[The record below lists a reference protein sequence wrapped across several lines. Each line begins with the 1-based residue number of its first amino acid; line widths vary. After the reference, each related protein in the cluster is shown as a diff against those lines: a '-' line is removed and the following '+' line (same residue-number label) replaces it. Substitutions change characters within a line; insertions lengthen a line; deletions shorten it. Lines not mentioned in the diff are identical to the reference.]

1 MLYLYYIYIT
11 HNSKLSQSDTQQGL
25 TVFWDDRMYIL
36 QYILV
41 INTANTS
48 HSLNA
53 VLMLGQ
59 RRRRWLNFETPLR
72 KLVNVSCLLGSY
84 LIVLSKGTDV
94 PDNNIGIMWVR
105 GVNTLF

>member
-1 MLYLYYIYIT
+1 
-11 HNSKLSQSDTQQGL
+11 
-25 TVFWDDRMYIL
+25 MYIL

-53 VLMLGQ
+53 VSMLGQ
-59 RRRRWLNFETPLR
+59 RQKRWVDFETPLS

-84 LIVLSKGTDV
+84 LIVLSNGADV
-94 PDNNIGIMWVR
+94 PDNNIGII
-105 GVNTLF
+105 